1 MNKLTIEDIDK
12 KLNKLDLSLDQLNL
26 EKKQVDRK
34 ENELF
39 ELHRQSL
46 YPLREILELPLPS
59 KDYQIYQDL
68 IAEVGSVGTL
78 VEEWSEEK
86 RARIKKQ
93 EQCLESEI
101 NDLSDAR
108 KKLIMEQE
116 SQE

>member
-1 MNKLTIEDIDK
+1 M
-12 KLNKLDLSLDQLNL
+12 
-26 EKKQVDRK
+26 
-34 ENELF
+34 
-39 ELHRQSL
+39 
-46 YPLREILELPLPS
+46 
-59 KDYQIYQDL
+59 
-68 IAEVGSVGTL
+68 SVEGIGAI

-93 EQCLESEI
+93 EQGLEIEI